1 MCEFM
6 SRGEYYT
13 VLPLIKEKWNEILEQ
28 MKIENDISEVAFT
41 TWVKY
46 FKPYK
51 IEGNTLTVSVEKEN
65 LQLNPDFFSKKYRMP
80 LIFTIAEVME
90 IEFDVQFIMP
100 DEKDEQHNDMVAIN
114 NNEEIESPA
123 VHDAHLNPKYTFDTF
138 VVGKNND
145 IAHATA
151 LAVAEDPGIYGNPL
165 FIYGGAGLGKTHL
178 LHSIAHYVLKRNPNY
193 RIIYVT
199 SEDFTNELVFSIAHK
214 QTENFKNKYRNID
227 MLLIDDIQFIVNKE
241 STQEE
246 FFHIFTTLYESKKQ
260 IIISSDKPPKDIN
273 GLEDRLITR
282 FKAGLTVDVQPPNY
296 ETRIAILKKRAEL
309 DDISVDDESLNYIA
323 TNIKSSIRELEGA
336 LKQIYNF
343 SRLRKQNINFNLT
356 KEALQNI
363 VSPEARRPVT
373 CELIINTVAEH
384 FSVSPDDIRST
395 KRNKEISYP
404 RQIAMYLC
412 RKMTTDSLQSIG
424 HTLGKKDH
432 TTIIHGEKKI
442 NDDLKRDENLQKTID
457 ILIKKINPPT

>member
-1 MCEFM
+1 ML
-6 SRGEYYT
+6 S
-13 VLPLIKEKWNEILEQ
+13 LIKEKWNDILEQ

-46 FKPYK
+46 FRPYRV
-51 IEGNTLTVSVEKEN
+51 EGNMITVSIEKEN
-65 LQLNPDFFSKKYRMP
+65 LVLDPSWFSKKYRMP
-80 LIFTIAEVME
+80 LIITIAEVLE
-90 IEFDVQFIMP
+90 TEYDVQFIIP
-100 DEKDEQHNDMVAIN
+100 DLSKKNEIDEDDVKPDS
-114 NNEEIESPA
+114 ESLMN
-123 VHDAHLNPKYTFDTF
+123 AHLNPRYTFETF

-151 LAVAEDPGIYGNPL
+151 LAVAEDPGTYGNPL

-178 LHSIAHYVLKRNPNY
+178 LHSIAHYVLGKHPNY

-199 SEDFTNELVFSIAHK
+199 SEEFTNELVHSIQHK
-214 QTENFKNKYRNID
+214 QIENFKNKYRNID

-246 FFHIFTTLYESKKQ
+246 FFHTFTTLYESKKQ
-260 IIISSDKPPKDIN
+260 IVISSDKPPKDIN

-296 ETRIAILKKRAEL
+296 ETRMAILKKRAEL
-309 DDISVDDESLNYIA
+309 DNIQVDDESLNYIA

-343 SRLRKQNINFNLT
+343 SRLRKKMINFELT
-356 KEALQNI
+356 KEALENI
-363 VSPEARRPVT
+363 ISPEERRPVT
-373 CELIINTVAEH
+373 CELIIDTVAEH
-384 FSVSPDDIRST
+384 YNISPDDIKSS
-395 KRNKEISYP
+395 KRNKEIAYP
-404 RQIAMYLC
+404 RQICMYLC
-412 RKMTTDSLQSIG
+412 RKMTADSLQTVGNS
-424 HTLGKKDH
+424 LGKKDH

-442 NDDLKRDENLQKTID
+442 SDDLKHDENLKNTID

>member
-1 MCEFM
+1 M
-6 SRGEYYT
+6 
-13 VLPLIKEKWNEILEQ
+13 LPLIKEKWNDILEQ

-46 FKPYK
+46 FKPYRV
-51 IEGNTLTVSVEKEN
+51 EGNMITVSIEKEN
-65 LQLNPDFFSKKYRMP
+65 LVLDPDWFSKKYRMP
-80 LIFTIAEVME
+80 LIITIAEVLE
-90 IEFDVQFIMP
+90 TEFDVQFIIPDMSTNDS
-100 DEKDEQHNDMVAIN
+100 DEKYTEPDASSLMN
-114 NNEEIESPA
+114 
-123 VHDAHLNPKYTFDTF
+123 AHLNPRYTFETF

-151 LAVAEDPGIYGNPL
+151 LAVAEDPGTYGNPL

-178 LHSIAHYVLKRNPNY
+178 LHSIAHYVLTKHPDY

-199 SEDFTNELVFSIAHK
+199 SEEFTNELVHSIQHK
-214 QTENFKNKYRNID
+214 QIENFKNKYRNID

-246 FFHIFTTLYESKKQ
+246 FFHTFTTLYESKKQ
-260 IIISSDKPPKDIN
+260 IVISSDKPPKDIN

-296 ETRIAILKKRAEL
+296 ETRMAILKKRAEL
-309 DDISVDDESLNYIA
+309 DNIQVDDESLNYIA

-343 SRLRKQNINFNLT
+343 SRLRKKMINFELA
-356 KEALQNI
+356 KEALDNI
-363 VSPEARRPVT
+363 ISPEEKRPVT
-373 CELIINTVAEH
+373 CELIIATVAEH
-384 FSVSPDDIRST
+384 YNISPEDIKSS
-395 KRNKEISYP
+395 KRNKEIAYP
-404 RQIAMYLC
+404 RQICMYLC
-412 RKMTTDSLQSIG
+412 RKMTADSLQAVGNS
-424 HTLGKKDH
+424 LGKKDH

-442 NDDLKRDENLQKTID
+442 SDDLKHDENLKNTID

>member
-1 MCEFM
+1 ML
-6 SRGEYYT
+6 S
-13 VLPLIKEKWNEILEQ
+13 LIKEKWNDILEQ

-46 FKPYK
+46 FRPYRV
-51 IEGNTLTVSVEKEN
+51 EGNMITVSIEKEN
-65 LQLNPDFFSKKYRMP
+65 LVLDPSWFSKKYRMP
-80 LIFTIAEVME
+80 LIITIAEVLE
-90 IEFDVQFIMP
+90 TEYDVQFIIP
-100 DEKDEQHNDMVAIN
+100 DLSEKNEIDEDVVKPDS
-114 NNEEIESPA
+114 ESLMN
-123 VHDAHLNPKYTFDTF
+123 AHLNPRYTFETF

-151 LAVAEDPGIYGNPL
+151 LAVAEDPGTYGNPL

-178 LHSIAHYVLKRNPNY
+178 LHSIAHYVLGKHPNY

-199 SEDFTNELVFSIAHK
+199 SEEFTNELVHSIQHK
-214 QTENFKNKYRNID
+214 QIENFKNKYRNID

-246 FFHIFTTLYESKKQ
+246 FFHTFTTLYESKKQ
-260 IIISSDKPPKDIN
+260 IVISSDKPPKDIN

-296 ETRIAILKKRAEL
+296 ETRMAILKKRAEL
-309 DDISVDDESLNYIA
+309 DNIQVDDESLNYIA

-343 SRLRKQNINFNLT
+343 SRLRKKMINFELT
-356 KEALQNI
+356 KEALENI
-363 VSPEARRPVT
+363 ISPEERRPVT
-373 CELIINTVAEH
+373 CELIIDTVAEH
-384 FSVSPDDIRST
+384 YNISPDDIKSS
-395 KRNKEISYP
+395 KRNKEIAYP
-404 RQIAMYLC
+404 QQICMYLC
-412 RKMTTDSLQSIG
+412 RKMTADSLQAVGNS
-424 HTLGKKDH
+424 LGKKDH

-442 NDDLKRDENLQKTID
+442 SDDLKHDENLKNTID

>member
-1 MCEFM
+1 
-6 SRGEYYT
+6 
-13 VLPLIKEKWNEILEQ
+13 VLSLIKEKWNEILEQ

-51 IEGNTLTVSVEKEN
+51 VEGHMITVSIEKEN
-65 LQLNPDFFSKKYRMP
+65 LVLDAEYFSKKYRMP
-80 LIFTIAEVME
+80 LIITIAEVLE
-90 IEFDVQFIMP
+90 TEFDVQFTIP
-100 DEKDEQHNDMVAIN
+100 DLSEAHID
-114 NNEEIESPA
+114 NEETISSA
-123 VHDAHLNPKYTFDTF
+123 ADNAHLNPRYTFETF

-151 LAVAEDPGIYGNPL
+151 LAVAEDPGTYGNPL

-178 LHSIAHYVLKRNPNY
+178 LHSIAHYVLAKHPDY

-199 SEDFTNELVFSIAHK
+199 SEEFTNELVHSIQHK
-214 QTENFKNKYRNID
+214 QIENFKNKYRNID

-246 FFHIFTTLYESKKQ
+246 FFHTFTTLYESKKQ

-296 ETRIAILKKRAEL
+296 ETRMAILKKRAEL
-309 DDISVDDESLNYIA
+309 DNIQVDDESLNYIA

-343 SRLRKQNINFNLT
+343 SRLRKKTINFELT
-356 KEALQNI
+356 KEALENI
-363 VSPEARRPVT
+363 VSPEEKRPVT
-373 CELIINTVAEH
+373 CELIVDTVAEH
-384 FSVSPDDIRST
+384 FNISPEDIRSS
-395 KRNKEISYP
+395 KRNKEIAYP
-404 RQIAMYLC
+404 RQICMYLC
-412 RKMTTDSLQSIG
+412 RKMTTDSLQAVG
-424 HTLGKKDH
+424 NYLGKKDH

-442 NDDLKRDENLQKTID
+442 SDDLKNDENLRNTID
-457 ILIKKINPPT
+457 ILTKKINPPT

>member
-1 MCEFM
+1 ML
-6 SRGEYYT
+6 S
-13 VLPLIKEKWNEILEQ
+13 LIKEKWNDILEQ

-46 FKPYK
+46 FRPYRV
-51 IEGNTLTVSVEKEN
+51 EGNMITVSIEKEN
-65 LQLNPDFFSKKYRMP
+65 LVLDPSWFSKKYRMP
-80 LIFTIAEVME
+80 LIITIAEVLE
-90 IEFDVQFIMP
+90 TEYDVQFIIP
-100 DEKDEQHNDMVAIN
+100 DLSKKNEIDEDDVKPDS
-114 NNEEIESPA
+114 ESLMN
-123 VHDAHLNPKYTFDTF
+123 AHLNPRYTFETF

-151 LAVAEDPGIYGNPL
+151 LAVAEDPGTYGNPL

-178 LHSIAHYVLKRNPNY
+178 LHSIAHYVLGKHPNY

-199 SEDFTNELVFSIAHK
+199 SEEFTNELVHSIQHK
-214 QTENFKNKYRNID
+214 QIENFKNKYRNID

-246 FFHIFTTLYESKKQ
+246 FFHTFTTLYESKKQ
-260 IIISSDKPPKDIN
+260 IVISSDKPPKDIN

-296 ETRIAILKKRAEL
+296 ETRMAILKKRAEL
-309 DDISVDDESLNYIA
+309 DNIQVDDESLNYIA

-343 SRLRKQNINFNLT
+343 SRLRKKMINFELT
-356 KEALQNI
+356 KEALENI
-363 VSPEARRPVT
+363 ISPEERRPVT
-373 CELIINTVAEH
+373 CELIIDTVAEH
-384 FSVSPDDIRST
+384 YNISPDDIKSS
-395 KRNKEISYP
+395 KRNKEIAYP
-404 RQIAMYLC
+404 RQICMYLC
-412 RKMTTDSLQSIG
+412 RKMTADSLQAVGNS
-424 HTLGKKDH
+424 LGKKDH

-442 NDDLKRDENLQKTID
+442 SDDLKHDENLKNTID

>member
-1 MCEFM
+1 
-6 SRGEYYT
+6 
-13 VLPLIKEKWNEILEQ
+13 
-28 MKIENDISEVAFT
+28 
-41 TWVKY
+41 
-46 FKPYK
+46 
-51 IEGNTLTVSVEKEN
+51 
-65 LQLNPDFFSKKYRMP
+65 MP
-80 LIFTIAEVME
+80 LIITIAEVLE
-90 IEFDVQFIMP
+90 TEFNVHFIIP
-100 DEKDEQHNDMVAIN
+100 DDKHKEETTNESN
-114 NNEEIESPA
+114 NNVETDVTA
-123 VHDAHLNPKYTFDTF
+123 ALNAHLNPKYTFDTF

-151 LAVAEDPGIYGNPL
+151 LAVAEDPGSYGNPL

-178 LHSIAHYVLKRNPNY
+178 LHSVAHYVLSKHPDY

-241 STQEE
+241 STQDE
-246 FFHIFTTLYESKKQ
+246 FLHIFTTLYESKKQ

-309 DDISVDDESLNYIA
+309 DHISVDDESLNYIA

-343 SRLRKQNINFNLT
+343 SRLRKQNINFSLT
-356 KEALQNI
+356 KEALENI
-363 VSPEARRPVT
+363 VSPEEKRPVT

-384 FSVSPDDIRST
+384 FNISPDDIRSA

-412 RKMTTDSLQSIG
+412 RKMTADSLQAVGNS
-424 HTLGKKDH
+424 LGKKDH

-442 NDDLKRDENLQKTID
+442 SDDLKHDENLNNTID

>member
-1 MCEFM
+1 M
-6 SRGEYYT
+6 
-13 VLPLIKEKWNEILEQ
+13 LPLIKEKWNEILEQ

-51 IEGNTLTVSVEKEN
+51 IEGNRIIVSVEKEN
-65 LQLNPDFFSKKYRMP
+65 QLLSADWFAKKYRMP
-80 LIFTIAEVME
+80 LIITIAEVLE
-90 IEFDVQFIMP
+90 TEFDVQFIIP
-100 DEKDEQHNDMVAIN
+100 DGTENDQNDVTN
-114 NNEEIESPA
+114 NNEEKESVA
-123 VHDAHLNPKYTFDTF
+123 VLDAHLNPKYTFDTF

-151 LAVAEDPGIYGNPL
+151 LAVAEDPGSYGNPL

-178 LHSIAHYVLKRNPNY
+178 LHSVAHYVLSKHPNY

-309 DDISVDDESLNYIA
+309 DNIHVDDESLNYIA

-336 LKQIYNF
+336 LKQIYNL
-343 SRLRKQNINFNLT
+343 SRLRKQTINFSLT
-356 KEALQNI
+356 KEALENI
-363 VSPEARRPVT
+363 V
-373 CELIINTVAEH
+373 TVE
-384 FSVSPDDIRST
+384 
-395 KRNKEISYP
+395 
-404 RQIAMYLC
+404 
-412 RKMTTDSLQSIG
+412 
-424 HTLGKKDH
+424 
-432 TTIIHGEKKI
+432 
-442 NDDLKRDENLQKTID
+442 D
-457 ILIKKINPPT
+457 ILAYIEEHK

>member
-1 MCEFM
+1 
-6 SRGEYYT
+6 
-13 VLPLIKEKWNEILEQ
+13 

-46 FKPYK
+46 FRPYRV
-51 IEGNTLTVSVEKEN
+51 EGNMITVSIEKEN
-65 LQLNPDFFSKKYRMP
+65 LVLDPSWFSKKYRMP
-80 LIFTIAEVME
+80 LIITIAEVLE
-90 IEFDVQFIMP
+90 TEYDVQFIIP
-100 DEKDEQHNDMVAIN
+100 DLSEKNEIDEDDVKPDS
-114 NNEEIESPA
+114 ESLMN
-123 VHDAHLNPKYTFDTF
+123 AHLNPRYTFETF

-151 LAVAEDPGIYGNPL
+151 LAVAEDPGTYGNPL

-178 LHSIAHYVLKRNPNY
+178 LHSIAHYVLGKHPNY

-199 SEDFTNELVFSIAHK
+199 SEEFTNELVHSIQHK
-214 QTENFKNKYRNID
+214 QIENFKNKYRNID

-246 FFHIFTTLYESKKQ
+246 FFHTFTTLYESKKQ
-260 IIISSDKPPKDIN
+260 IVISSDKPPKDIN

-296 ETRIAILKKRAEL
+296 ETRMAILKKRAEL
-309 DDISVDDESLNYIA
+309 DNIQVDDESLNYIA

-343 SRLRKQNINFNLT
+343 SRLRKKMINFELT
-356 KEALQNI
+356 KEALENI
-363 VSPEARRPVT
+363 ISPEERRPVT
-373 CELIINTVAEH
+373 CELIIDTVAEH
-384 FSVSPDDIRST
+384 YNISPDDIKSS
-395 KRNKEISYP
+395 KRNKEIAYP
-404 RQIAMYLC
+404 RQICMYLC
-412 RKMTTDSLQSIG
+412 RKMTADSLQAVGNS
-424 HTLGKKDH
+424 LGKKDH

-442 NDDLKRDENLQKTID
+442 SDDLKHDENLKNTID

>member
-1 MCEFM
+1 M
-6 SRGEYYT
+6 
-13 VLPLIKEKWNEILEQ
+13 I
-28 MKIENDISEVAFT
+28 
-41 TWVKY
+41 
-46 FKPYK
+46 
-51 IEGNTLTVSVEKEN
+51 TVSIEKEN
-65 LQLNPDFFSKKYRMP
+65 LVLDANWFSKKYRMP
-80 LIFTIAEVME
+80 LIITIAEVLE
-90 IEFDVQFIMP
+90 TEFDVQFYIP
-100 DEKDEQHNDMVAIN
+100 DGT
-114 NNEEIESPA
+114 EETEDNIIEESHTETSNA
-123 VHDAHLNPKYTFDTF
+123 ALNAHLNPKYTFETF

-151 LAVAEDPGIYGNPL
+151 LAVAEDPGTYGNPL

-178 LHSIAHYVLKRNPNY
+178 LHSVAHYVLSKNPNY
-193 RIIYVT
+193 RVIYVT

-309 DDISVDDESLNYIA
+309 DNIKVDDESLNYIA

-356 KEALQNI
+356 KEALENI
-363 VSPEARRPVT
+363 ISPEERRPVT

-384 FSVSPDDIRST
+384 FSISPDDIKST

-404 RQIAMYLC
+404 RQICMYLC
-412 RKMTTDSLQSIG
+412 RKMTTDSLQAVGNS
-424 HTLGKKDH
+424 LGKKDH

-442 NDDLKRDENLQKTID
+442 SDDLKNDDDLKNTID

>member
-1 MCEFM
+1 M
-6 SRGEYYT
+6 
-13 VLPLIKEKWNEILEQ
+13 LPLIKEKWNEILEQ

-51 IEGNTLTVSVEKEN
+51 VEGNMITVSIEKEN
-65 LQLNPDFFSKKYRMP
+65 LVLDANWFSKKYRMP
-80 LIFTIAEVME
+80 LIISIAEVLE
-90 IEFDVQFIMP
+90 TEFDVQFYIP
-100 DEKDEQHNDMVAIN
+100 DGT
-114 NNEEIESPA
+114 EETEDNIIEESHTETSNA
-123 VHDAHLNPKYTFDTF
+123 ALNAHLNPKYTFETF

-151 LAVAEDPGIYGNPL
+151 LAVAEDPGTYGNPL

-178 LHSIAHYVLKRNPNY
+178 LHSVAHYVLSKNPNY
-193 RIIYVT
+193 RVIYVT

-309 DDISVDDESLNYIA
+309 DNIKVDDESLNYIA

-356 KEALQNI
+356 KEALENI
-363 VSPEARRPVT
+363 ISPEERRPVT

-384 FSVSPDDIRST
+384 FSISPDDIKST

-404 RQIAMYLC
+404 RQICMYLC
-412 RKMTTDSLQSIG
+412 RKMTTDSLQAVGNS
-424 HTLGKKDH
+424 LGKKDH

-442 NDDLKRDENLQKTID
+442 SDDLKNDDDLKNTID

>member
-1 MCEFM
+1 ML
-6 SRGEYYT
+6 S
-13 VLPLIKEKWNEILEQ
+13 LIKEKWNDILEQ

-46 FKPYK
+46 FRPYK
-51 IEGNTLTVSVEKEN
+51 VEGNIITISIEKEN
-65 LQLNPDFFSKKYRMP
+65 LVLDPSWFSKKYRMP
-80 LIFTIAEVME
+80 LIITIAEVLE
-90 IEFDVQFIMP
+90 TEFDVQFIIP
-100 DEKDEQHNDMVAIN
+100 DLSEKKCISEDTEKTDSESLIN
-114 NNEEIESPA
+114 
-123 VHDAHLNPKYTFDTF
+123 AHLNPRYTFETF

-178 LHSIAHYVLKRNPNY
+178 LHSIAHYVLGKHPDY

-199 SEDFTNELVFSIAHK
+199 SEEFTNELVHSIQHK
-214 QTENFKNKYRNID
+214 QIENFKNKYRNID

-246 FFHIFTTLYESKKQ
+246 FFHTFTTLYESKKQ
-260 IIISSDKPPKDIN
+260 IVISSDKPPKDIN

-296 ETRIAILKKRAEL
+296 ETRMAILKKRAEL
-309 DDISVDDESLNYIA
+309 DNIMVDDESLNYIA

-343 SRLRKQNINFNLT
+343 SRLRKKTINFDLT
-356 KEALQNI
+356 KEALENI
-363 VSPEARRPVT
+363 ISPEEKRPVT
-373 CELIINTVAEH
+373 CELIIDTVAEH
-384 FSVSPDDIRST
+384 YNISPDDIKST
-395 KRNKEISYP
+395 KRNKEIAYP
-404 RQIAMYLC
+404 RQICMYLC
-412 RKMTTDSLQSIG
+412 RKMTADSLQAVGNS
-424 HTLGKKDH
+424 LGKKDH

-442 NDDLKRDENLQKTID
+442 SDDLKHDENLKNTID